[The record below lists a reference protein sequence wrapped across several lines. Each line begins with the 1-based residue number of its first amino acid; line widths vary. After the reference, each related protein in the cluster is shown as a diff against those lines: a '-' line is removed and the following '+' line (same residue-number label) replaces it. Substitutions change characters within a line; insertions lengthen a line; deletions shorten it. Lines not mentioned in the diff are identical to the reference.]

1 MIRLFASCD
10 FRNIGI
16 SALRSQIRAC
26 GAAIVRPGEKMMT
39 TAAAT
44 PLQVKGGAFLI
55 EDRLPNEIFTA
66 EDLNEEHLAIART
79 VDQFWTSEVEP
90 HLDAIR
96 QQTPGVALSVLRKA
110 AELGLAAI
118 PIPEKFGGMEMDL
131 PSVMIAGEHLA
142 RDASYGS
149 WHSSH
154 TGIGTLPVLFFGN
167 EEQQR
172 RYLPK
177 LAKVELLAAYALTE
191 PLAGSDAL
199 AVRTRADLSADGKY
213 YVLNG
218 QKMWI
223 TNGGAADLFTVFA
236 KVGGE
241 KFTAFLVE
249 RSFPGVTSGAEE
261 HKMGIKGSSTTAV
274 FFDNVRV
281 PVENLLGEIGRGH
294 IIAFN
299 ILNIGRLKLGPGAV
313 GGAKNVLAICLKY
326 AKERKAFGSAI
337 AEFGAIQ
344 HKLAEMAIRTFAVES
359 MVWRVVGLIESQLAQ
374 SAHDHDK
381 DKHADSQTELKAV
394 EEYATECSMI
404 KVYASEMLDY
414 VVDEGVQIHGGY
426 GYHQDYAVERA
437 YRDSRIN
444 RIFEGTNEINRLL
457 ITGMLLKRAARG
469 QLALIP
475 AVQAVLNETVKEAT
489 GAAGADEEA
498 RLVQGAK
505 KIALSTIGIAY
516 HKYGVELEKQQ
527 EIVMNIS
534 DIVMEVFAMESSLL
548 RSRKLAASGQGTNA
562 ANMCAVFL
570 REAMDRVEVSARNV
584 VGACSSGPALR
595 ENMATLRGFA
605 NYDPLDGVALR
616 RNIAGR
622 LLAAGRYT
630 V

>member
-1 MIRLFASCD
+1 
-10 FRNIGI
+10 
-16 SALRSQIRAC
+16 
-26 GAAIVRPGEKMMT
+26 MT
-39 TAAAT
+39 IAAAT

-55 EDRLPNEIFTA
+55 EERSPNEIFTA

-79 VDQFWTSEVEP
+79 VDEFWTNDVEP
-90 HLDAIR
+90 HLEAIR
-96 QQTPGVALSVLRKA
+96 QQKPGVAITVLRKA

-167 EEQQR
+167 EEQKR
-172 RYLPK
+172 RYLPR

-236 KVGGE
+236 KVGSE

-274 FFDNVRV
+274 YFDNVRV
-281 PVENLLGEIGRGH
+281 PVENVLGEIGRGH

-313 GGAKNVLAICLKY
+313 GGAKNVIAICLKY
-326 AKERKAFGSAI
+326 AKERKAFGSPI

-374 SAHDHDK
+374 SASDK

-394 EEYATECSMI
+394 EEYAAECSMI

-469 QLALIP
+469 QLGLIP
-475 AVQAVLNETVKEAT
+475 AVQAVVGGPGNDAPASASTDR
-489 GAAGADEEA
+489 DEEK
-498 RLVQGAK
+498 RLVQSAK
-505 KIALSTIGIAY
+505 KIALFTIGIAY
-516 HKYGVELEKQQ
+516 QKYGAELEKQQ
-527 EIVMNIS
+527 EIVMGIS

-548 RSRKLAASGQGTNA
+548 RSRKLAAAGKGTNA

-584 VGACSSGPALR
+584 IGGCSAGHALQ
-595 ENMATLRGFA
+595 ENMVTLRRFA
-605 NYDPLDGVALR
+605 NYDPVDGVALR

-622 LLAAGRYT
+622 LLAAARYT